1 MSARIHELGTLVANQ
16 IAAGEVVERPA
27 SLVKELVENSLDAGA
42 RSIRVSTE
50 LGGVK
55 RVTVRD
61 DGDGIHADDLRL
73 ALSAHATS
81 KITSADDLLGVASLG
96 FRGEALASMAAV
108 ARVKITSRAAGAD
121 MAYAIEVEGGVER
134 SFGPAAHP
142 QGTTVEIADLF
153 YNTPAR
159 RKFLKA
165 ERTEQNQV
173 DQVLRRVALGRFDVA
188 FELTHGGGRAGL
200 TLSAGPPEA
209 RLARIL
215 SAEFVDRAVVVDES
229 RDDLRLHGWVG
240 LPTQSRS
247 QADQQYFFV
256 NGRVVRD
263 KLVAHAIRQA
273 YRDVLFHG
281 RHPVFVL
288 FFELPP
294 EAVDVNVHPTK
305 HEVRFRDARAVHD
318 FVFGNL
324 NRALRGVRPHPGPSP
339 VAGPSRLAASL
350 SGPSPLPPAAG
361 GPANA
366 PWPAEGPLQSR
377 LGWTEDAERLG
388 PRSFAQAVAEQ
399 RGLGASASP
408 ADDFAGAH
416 DVPLVG
422 AAAPGAAAA
431 PPLGYALAQLHGV
444 FILAQ
449 NAEGLVLVDMHAA
462 HERITY
468 ERLKAQLAGHEVP
481 RQRLLVP
488 VVLDVAEADADLVE
502 ELAEDLAAFGLVLD
516 RSGQQSITI
525 REVPA
530 LLARGDVAQLA
541 RDILAD
547 CQEYGSSQRLA
558 ARQEQL
564 LGTMACHG
572 SVRAHRVLSLAE
584 MNALLRDMERTDNAG
599 QCNHGR
605 PTYLVQSMTELDALF
620 LRGQ

>member
-1 MSARIHELGTLVANQ
+1 MSARIHELGILVANQ

-81 KITSADDLLGVASLG
+81 KITSAEDLLGVASLG

-108 ARVKITSRAAGAD
+108 ARVKITSRAVGAD
-121 MAYAIEVEGGVER
+121 MAYAIEVEGGAER

-142 QGTTVEIADLF
+142 QGTTVEVADLF
-153 YNTPAR
+153 FNTPAR
-159 RKFLKA
+159 RKFLKT

-173 DQVLRRVALGRFDVA
+173 DQVIRRVALGRFDVA
-188 FELTHGGGRAGL
+188 FELVQGAGRSGL
-200 TLSAGPPEA
+200 TLPAGPPEA
-209 RLARIL
+209 RLARVL
-215 SAEFVDRAVVVDES
+215 SGEFVERAVVVDES
-229 RDDLRLHGWVG
+229 RGELRLHGWVG
-240 LPTQSRS
+240 QPTQSRS

-294 EAVDVNVHPTK
+294 GAVDVNVHPTK

-324 NRALRGVRPHPGPSP
+324 NRALRGVRPQPADVAVAPLPGALPIAAVGP
-339 VAGPSRLAASL
+339 AGPFRVAQV
-350 SGPSPLPPAAG
+350 PT
-361 GPANA
+361 
-366 PWPAEGPLQSR
+366 QSR
-377 LGWTEDAERLG
+377 LGWAEDAERLAPG
-388 PRSFAQAVAEQ
+388 SFAQAVAEQ
-399 RGLGASASP
+399 RARNPLAALADPAAADPFPAGRAASAAS
-408 ADDFAGAH
+408 GE
-416 DVPLVG
+416 L
-422 AAAPGAAAA
+422 

-444 FILAQ
+444 YILAQ
-449 NAEGLVLVDMHAA
+449 NAQGLVLVDMHAA

-468 ERLKAQLAGHEVP
+468 ERLKAQLADSEVP

-488 VVLDVAEADADLVE
+488 VVLEVAEADADLVE
-502 ELAEDLAAFGLVLD
+502 ELADDLAAFGLVLD
-516 RSGQQSITI
+516 RSGLQSVTV

-530 LLARGDVAQLA
+530 LLARGDMAQLA

-572 SVRAHRVLSLAE
+572 SVRAHRSVTLAE

-605 PTYLVQSMTELDALF
+605 PTYLVQSMADLDALF